1 MNSRTRLHLAVF
13 PYDIPAVQAWLEDQA
28 AKGEFLSEYTILPVF
43 VWGEP
48 KAVRYRL
55 EPIIQKEKAPD
66 QYRRELYEELGWQY
80 VCTIRKSFHIWRCD
94 DPETPELF
102 TEAETEGGPITSCC
116 GWSAGAFASG
126 PSCWHIFWHFWRG
139 RSAPGPLYSVGWT
152 TGRLGGLPSLAGRP
166 WQPLCLRRFIRSGA
180 CGGTFGLCGSAY
192 PNPTA
197 DPTGGPGH
205 FPLWSWQYGRCSS
218 CPG

>member
-1 MNSRTRLHLAVF
+1 MNSGTRLHLAVF

-43 VWGEP
+43 DRGEP

-102 TEAETEGGPITSCC
+102 TEAETEGGGLSLP
-116 GWSAGAFASG
+116 AADGAQGLSHLGHPVGIYFGASG
-126 PSCWHIFWHFWRG
+126 MDVLFRDLF
-139 RSAPGPLYSVGWT
+139 AP
-152 TGRLGGLPSLAGRP
+152 
-166 WQPLCLRRFIRSGA
+166 
-180 CGGTFGLCGSAY
+180 
-192 PNPTA
+192 
-197 DPTGGPGH
+197 
-205 FPLWSWQYGRCSS
+205 
-218 CPG
+218 